1 MEKNYSF
8 PNRESLTTF
17 IQNEILNTSEAT
29 EILQCTRQN
38 LYDLVKR
45 GVLTP
50 IKKFPKDRLFYK
62 EDIIKRKNEMEN
74 RARK

>member
-8 PNRESLTTF
+8 PNRESLTAF
-17 IQNEILNTSEAT
+17 IQNEILNTAEAT

-50 IKKFPKDRLFYK
+50 IKEFPKDRLFYK

-74 RARK
+74 KARK